1 MADKKTVLPSEV
13 IQKKIYLMRG
23 QKFIIDSDLAELYG
37 VATKRLNEQVKRNR
51 LRFPNDFMIQL
62 THEETKTWQRSR
74 SQFAT
79 LKRGHNIKYQPFAF
93 TEHGVIM
100 AATVLN
106 SPTAIEMSVF
116 VVRAFIKL
124 REMLTEHTQLA
135 KKLDELEKKYD
146 KQFQTVFD
154 AIRALMQEPE
164 KPKPKIGFQQ

>member
-23 QKFIIDSDLAELYG
+23 QKVIIDSDLAELYG